1 MSHDPRPPSLLR
13 LSLVDIS
20 FRASVAKRRRLPFP
34 SSTKGYNIFPG
45 GIGHQNCSFP
55 PVPVVPTE
63 FLGRVAK
70 RSGHS
75 SSTQSPPTGQRFCHR
90 PGRPLH
96 QKIEVSGHKKT
107 SWSIRGSYNHPEPCL
122 ASRSVFLPPG
132 SETAALSFRQGER
145 QPLRTEDSDA
155 VLKGTDFI

>member
-1 MSHDPRPPSLLR
+1 MSHDPRPPSLLQ

-20 FRASVAKRRRLPFP
+20 FRASMAKRRRLPFP

-55 PVPVVPTE
+55 PAPVVPTE

-96 QKIEVSGHKKT
+96 QKIEVPGRKKQAGPSEAPIT
-107 SWSIRGSYNHPEPCL
+107 TQSPVWQAG
-122 ASRSVFLPPG
+122 VFSCPPG

-145 QPLRTEDSDA
+145 QPLRTEDSET